1 MIALALALSLAAAGG
16 PNEVDIPRSMSFD
29 EFKPAASS
37 FAFDPVAEPAAPPQ
51 DFALFIVA
59 HVGTA
64 GAYDADHPCFLVG
77 GGARAHILSWLGAE
91 ATIDFQTKQKVE
103 GSASIFQV
111 PFMFAAL
118 FYPPLDWPVR
128 PYGAFGIG
136 WTVTD
141 VTVPGPGNDENDANL
156 LFFLGFGVEY
166 ELGSNFVVT
175 ADLRFVFAQ
184 DPPRSGDF
192 SADWAQFT
200 IGIMLRLTK

>member
-16 PNEVDIPRSMSFD
+16 PNDVDIPRSMSFD
-29 EFKPAASS
+29 EYKPFASS
-37 FAFDPVAEPAAPPQ
+37 FAFDPAAEPAEPPK

-59 HVGTA
+59 HLGIA
-64 GAYDADHPCFLVG
+64 GAYDADHPAFVVG
-77 GGARAHILSWLGAE
+77 GGARVHIFPWLGAE

-103 GSASIFQV
+103 DSASIFQV

-118 FYPPLDWPVR
+118 FYPPLDWPIR

-156 LFFLGFGVEY
+156 LFFIGFGVEY
-166 ELGSNFVVT
+166 ELGSNLVVT

-184 DPPRSGDF
+184 DPPHSGDF